1 MSGSGIRKNSDRGQV
16 AYKDALVRGNWP
28 ILVIVSLLAS
38 ARLAMAAEGD
48 RAATPADAEFFE
60 QRIRPVLTES
70 CFECH
75 SARAKELQSKLFLD
89 SREGMLK
96 GGENGPAI
104 VPGHPEKSRLIVAIG
119 YENVDLQMPP
129 KGKLSDRAIADIQE
143 WIRRGAPWPITAR
156 EPAATASNPTS
167 PAIAKFDLAAR
178 KAAHWAWQPVKA
190 MTPSPVTDEKWCA
203 DSLDRFILAKL
214 EANDLKPAA
223 TADRR
228 TLIRRVYFDLIGLP
242 PAPDEV
248 ERFLKDS
255 SPDAWVKVVDHLLAS
270 PHFGERWGRHWLDLA
285 RYAETRGHEYDYAA
299 PHAWQYRDW
308 VIRALKADLPYNQFV
323 AEQIAGDLLPEPR
336 YDPTGQI
343 NESVV
348 GTGFWFLGEW
358 LHSPVDI
365 RQDETDRVDNQID
378 VMAKTFLGLTVGCAR
393 CHDHKFDAIST
404 KDYYA
409 LAGIVESSSYRET
422 HFQSQRENR
431 RIVEQFAAVDI
442 KARETALRATA
453 ESLQPTLSRMA
464 DYLIA
469 AGEIVQNDALES
481 DSGGKPSAD
490 AAVASVRV
498 QTIAKDKR
506 LDTAI
511 LASFCDE
518 IRRAAADRFSPVHP
532 FFALAR
538 GASREDPERFADAL
552 KPIAAEWQA
561 EQRRAA
567 VQPPGMSFVVD
578 YGKLGPHDWITD
590 DLAFGDR
597 ALRAGELI
605 RGADNKLAILDTG
618 AAYCGLSGLPVP
630 GMLRTPTFIVSA
642 PIVWYRMRGAGEVFV
657 VVDSYRMIQ
666 GPLHGSLRRHVD
678 VGTAWS
684 WQSTDL
690 HDYIGHRAHIEF
702 TPDPPP
708 ASLAVSVVA
717 QAESAPSEPSRAN
730 GLLLAALT
738 KNPPSS
744 SVELA
749 KTYER
754 LFKETA
760 ESLGS
765 GRLADGADAADRAA
779 MANWLLQHAASLT
792 PNDKHR
798 QPSTDADASSAI
810 AQQRAALVA
819 QLKPSAVAMAMLD
832 GSGFDEHVLI
842 RGSHKNQGELVPR
855 RFLEAIAG
863 NNQAPIVSGSGRLEL
878 ARRMTDPANP
888 FISRVIVNRVWHHL
902 FGRGIVPTVDN
913 FGVLGQPPT
922 HPELHDS
929 LADGFLR
936 DGWSIKRLIRRI
948 VMSSTYQMSSRP
960 SERAARID
968 PQNLLWQHASIRR
981 LEGEAIRDSILTVS
995 GRLNRQSGGPSVEI
1009 YVTPF
1014 MEGRGVPTASGPLDG
1029 DGRRSIYLRVLR
1041 NFLTPMMTAF
1051 DTPTPF
1057 STIGRRSVSNLPA
1070 QALILLNDPFV
1081 IEQSHVWA
1089 RRVLADVKLSPAE
1102 RIRQMYET
1110 ALCRPPSDKEISAA
1124 LEFLNQQAEQ
1134 LGIAPSN
1141 RLTDE
1146 RPWADLGHVL
1156 FNVKEFVFID

>member
-1 MSGSGIRKNSDRGQV
+1 M
-16 AYKDALVRGNWP
+16 
-28 ILVIVSLLAS
+28 
-38 ARLAMAAEGD
+38 
-48 RAATPADAEFFE
+48 
-60 QRIRPVLTES
+60 
-70 CFECH
+70 
-75 SARAKELQSKLFLD
+75 
-89 SREGMLK
+89 
-96 GGENGPAI
+96 
-104 VPGHPEKSRLIVAIG
+104 
-119 YENVDLQMPP
+119 
-129 KGKLSDRAIADIQE
+129 
-143 WIRRGAPWPITAR
+143 
-156 EPAATASNPTS
+156 
-167 PAIAKFDLAAR
+167 
-178 KAAHWAWQPVKA
+178 
-190 MTPSPVTDEKWCA
+190 
-203 DSLDRFILAKL
+203 
-214 EANDLKPAA
+214 
-223 TADRR
+223 
-228 TLIRRVYFDLIGLP
+228 IGLP
-242 PAPDEV
+242 PAPEEV
-248 ERFLKDS
+248 ERFLQDS
-255 SPDAWVKVVDHLLAS
+255 SPEAWAKVVDHLLAS
-270 PHFGERWGRHWLDLA
+270 PHFGERWGRHWLDLV

-308 VIRALKADLPYNQFV
+308 VIRALNADVPYNQFV

-409 LAGIVESSSYRET
+409 LAGIVESSGYRET

-431 RIVEQFAAVDI
+431 RIVEQIAAPDG
-442 KARETALRATA
+442 KARETALRATV
-453 ESLQPTLSRMA
+453 ESLRPTLDRMA

-469 AGEIVQNDALES
+469 AGEIVRNDAVQN
-481 DSGGKPSAD
+481 DSGGKPSAE
-490 AAVASVRV
+490 AATASAHVHS
-498 QTIAKDKR
+498 IAERKR
-506 LDTAI
+506 LDAAI

-518 IRRAAADRFSPVHP
+518 IRRAAADRFSLLHP
-532 FFALAR
+532 LSVLAR
-538 GASREDPERFADAL
+538 DTGQEDPRGFADAL
-552 KPIAAEWQA
+552 KPIVAGWQA
-561 EQRRAA
+561 EQSRAA
-567 VQPPGMSFVVD
+567 AQPPGMSIVVD
-578 YGKLGPHDWITD
+578 YGKPGPHDWITD
-590 DLAFGDR
+590 GLAFGDR
-597 ALRAGELI
+597 PLRAGEAI
-605 RGADNKLAILDTG
+605 RGANGESSILDSG
-618 AAYCGLSGLPVP
+618 AAYGGMSGLPLP
-630 GMLRTPTFIVSA
+630 GMLRTPTFTVTA
-642 PIVWYRMRGAGEVFV
+642 PIVWYRIRGAGEVFV
-657 VVDSYRMIQ
+657 VVDSHRMIQ
-666 GPLHGSLRRHVD
+666 GPLHGGLRRHID
-678 VGTAWS
+678 AGTAWS

-708 ASLAVSVVA
+708 SSLAISVVA
-717 QAESAPSEPSRAN
+717 QAESTPAEPSRAN

-744 SVELA
+744 NVELA
-749 KTYER
+749 KSYER

-760 ESLGS
+760 ESLVS
-765 GRLADGADAADRAA
+765 GRLADGADAAEWVALG
-779 MANWLLQHAASLT
+779 NWLLQHADSFA
-792 PNDKHR
+792 PIDKHPR
-798 QPSTDADASSAI
+798 LPADSVASSAI

-819 QLKPSAVAMAMLD
+819 QLKPSDVAMAMLD

-842 RGSHKNQGELVPR
+842 RGTHKNQGDLVPR

-863 NNQAPIVSGSGRLEL
+863 TNQPLIISGSGRLEL

-922 HPELHDS
+922 HPELLDS
-929 LADGFLR
+929 LADCFLR

-960 SERAARID
+960 SERAAQID
-968 PQNLLWQHASIRR
+968 PQNLFWQHASIRR
-981 LEGEAIRDSILTVS
+981 LEGEAIRDSILAVS
-995 GRLNRQSGGPSVEI
+995 GRLNRQVGGPSVEI
-1009 YVTPF
+1009 FVTPF

-1029 DGRRSIYLRVLR
+1029 DGRRSIYLRVRR

-1051 DTPTPF
+1051 DTPSPF

-1089 RRVLADVKLSPAE
+1089 RRVLADEKLSPAE
-1102 RIRQMYET
+1102 HVRRMYAT
-1110 ALCRPPSDKEISAA
+1110 ALCRPPSEKEISAA

-1134 LGIAPSN
+1134 LGIAPAS
-1141 RLTDE
+1141 RLIDE

-1156 FNVKEFVFID
+1156 FNVKEFIFID